1 VSTAPRIRTDPLSF
15 QERRAYQRGREDG
28 IEEGETS
35 ARFGV
40 QLWWLV
46 FGVLIGIAVG
56 VVAAHAI
63 HRF

>member
-1 VSTAPRIRTDPLSF
+1 MASAPRIRTDPLSF
-15 QERRAYQRGREDG
+15 QERSAYKRGRADG
-28 IEEGETS
+28 LEEGEKA

-46 FGVLIGIAVG
+46 FGVLIGLALG
-56 VVAAHAI
+56 VVAALAI